1 VAPLAAAFLT
11 VDTKA
16 KIRDGEGDV
25 RPKPRRRRDAGDI
38 CQLRVELWAGVR
50 VAAAMVDNPDT
61 PPELKLRAVSA
72 LATAASVY
80 AKLLTPEPQPPTE
93 APETPAD
100 VIVIRSSTG
109 SNGHHA

>member
-1 VAPLAAAFLT
+1 VS
-11 VDTKA
+11 
-16 KIRDGEGDV
+16 
-25 RPKPRRRRDAGDI
+25 PKPRRRRDAGDL

-50 VAAAMVDNPDT
+50 VAAAMVDNPET

-80 AKLLTPEPQPPTE
+80 AKLLESKPPGDETPEPAAE
-93 APETPAD
+93 
-100 VIVIRSSTG
+100 VIVIKSSTG